1 MFENLFT
8 RGAIL
13 KRYRTAPLVE
23 ERLRY
28 LMHCARAGAR
38 RKTLRE
44 VAAHQVNL
52 VHLLDLR
59 KGERVD
65 VARIEA
71 AAEQWSLPGGRRCG
85 QRAVPQARQR
95 FVGHAVRWLRFAN
108 LLEEPARRD
117 TLTPARSR
125 SSQRGCVP
133 SAGGRRRRSEGA
145 ATRSIASSIGSMNAE
160 LPWLRSALPTST
172 KQSRAGTPAITAGS
186 RSTITRNVFAP
197 FSGSLN
203 ARAGARPG
211 WRTGSCRRGSIAVR
225 QSRRD

>member
-65 VARIEA
+65 VVRIEA
-71 AAEQWSLPGGRRCG
+71 AAEQ
-85 QRAVPQARQR
+85 
-95 FVGHAVRWLRFAN
+95 
-108 LLEEPARRD
+108 
-117 TLTPARSR
+117 
-125 SSQRGCVP
+125 
-133 SAGGRRRRSEGA
+133 
-145 ATRSIASSIGSMNAE
+145 
-160 LPWLRSALPTST
+160 
-172 KQSRAGTPAITAGS
+172 
-186 RSTITRNVFAP
+186 
-197 FSGSLN
+197 
-203 ARAGARPG
+203 
-211 WRTGSCRRGSIAVR
+211 
-225 QSRRD
+225 